1 MDEFEESDLEKKT
14 NDSHNTCYQS
24 AAHKE
29 KRHKNCK
36 YGLFSLVFVI
46 KLCVCVC
53 VGGGGGG
60 GGGDYEIFFVWT
72 SEDKQTPEGLSEFIA
87 M

>member
-46 KLCVCVC
+46 EL
-53 VGGGGGG
+53 GGGGIMRYFSFGLQK
-60 GGGDYEIFFVWT
+60 T
-72 SEDKQTPEGLSEFIA
+72 DKRLKA
-87 M
+87 